1 MVTGL
6 NVAAKSLSIDLQNV
20 CKVPMN
26 WMLAKLI
33 ANLFSASSTIT
44 DEDEHMNDLKIRE
57 EYLVKDEDKLRDIC
71 GHTAESIW
79 AKATTVITEPMQQF
93 IAMSPFCCL
102 SSQNSEHQTDL
113 SPRGDPAGFV
123 TVANESTL
131 LMPDRPGNRRYDTM
145 RNVVQSPQVSL
156 LFMIPGISITLRVNG
171 TAQITHDPEILE
183 PFVIRNKLPQLVLII
198 NVEEAYGHC
207 AKAILRSKLWDP
219 KAQPSPEDVP
229 TLADLMMHH
238 RKLAKDEIERIDET
252 INDDIKNSMY

>member
-1 MVTGL
+1 
-6 NVAAKSLSIDLQNV
+6 
-20 CKVPMN
+20 
-26 WMLAKLI
+26 
-33 ANLFSASSTIT
+33 
-44 DEDEHMNDLKIRE
+44 MNDLNIRE
-57 EYLVKDEDKLRDIC
+57 EFLVKDEDHLRAIC
-71 GHTAESIW
+71 GHTTESIW
-79 AKATTVITEPMQQF
+79 AKATSVITEPMQQF

-207 AKAILRSKLWDP
+207 AKAILRSKLWEPDSHRSP
-219 KAQPSPEDVP
+219 KEVPS
-229 TLADLMMHH
+229 LADLMMHH
-238 RKLAKDEIERIDET
+238 RKISKETVERIDES
-252 INDDIKNSMY
+252 IDRDLKDSMY